1 MTLRTATSRHTER
14 GYAMA
19 ALLVALGALA
29 VFASMAMPVWRTA
42 LQREKEEELIFRG
55 QQYVRSIRLFQR
67 KFANAYPPNLDLLID
82 QRFLRKKYKD
92 PMSGDANFVILYQ
105 SMIQQARP
113 GAAGQPG
120 AAGRGAVGGR
130 AGDVTPPTSLP
141 QAPMANLEAAG
152 PRGGIAGVVSKN
164 TGKSFRVYNG
174 RSAYNQWQ
182 FIFVQTGVPGQGGA
196 PGPGGRGGPGMMQP
210 GSGMM
215 QPGGGMGGPTGNP
228 MGGRGQGGR
237 GGGPG
242 GGGRGSGGGRGGP
255 GNPQSD

>member
-1 MTLRTATSRHTER
+1 MAACTSSRRASEL

-19 ALLVALGALA
+19 ALLVALGAMA
-29 VFASMAMPVWRTA
+29 VFASMAMPVWRTV

-92 PMSGDANFVILYQ
+92 PVSGDADFAILYQ
-105 SMIQQARP
+105 SMVQQARP
-113 GAAGQPG
+113 GAVGQPG

-130 AGDVTPPTSLP
+130 AGDVTPPTSDP
-141 QAPMANLEAAG
+141 QVPLANLDAAG

-164 TGKSFRVYNG
+164 TGKSFRTYNG

-182 FIFVQTGVPGQGGA
+182 FVFVQTGAPGQGGA
-196 PGPGGRGGPGMMQP
+196 PLPGGQGGGRGGPGMT
-210 GSGMM
+210 
-215 QPGGGMGGPTGNP
+215 QPGGGMGGPMGSP
-228 MGGRGQGGR
+228 MGGR

-242 GGGRGSGGGRGGP
+242 SGGRGGGGGRGGP
-255 GNPQSD
+255 GNPPSN

>member
-1 MTLRTATSRHTER
+1 MAARTSSRRASEL

-19 ALLVALGALA
+19 ALLVALGAMA
-29 VFASMAMPVWRTA
+29 VFASLAMPVWRTV
-42 LQREKEEELIFRG
+42 LQREKEEELVFRG

-92 PMSGDANFVILYQ
+92 PMSGDADFVILYQ
-105 SMIQQARP
+105 NMIQQARP

-120 AAGRGAVGGR
+120 AAGRGAAGGR
-130 AGDVTPPTSLP
+130 AGEVTPTTSLP
-141 QAPMANLEAAG
+141 QTPLANLDAAG
-152 PRGGIAGVVSKN
+152 PRGGIVGVVSKN
-164 TGKSFRVYNG
+164 AGTSFRIYNG

-182 FIFVQTGVPGQGGA
+182 FVFVQTGGPGQGGP
-196 PGPGGRGGPGMMQP
+196 PGPGGRGGGR
-210 GSGMM
+210 GLT

-242 GGGRGSGGGRGGP
+242 G
-255 GNPQSD
+255 

>member
-1 MTLRTATSRHTER
+1 MAARMSSRGASEL

-19 ALLVALGALA
+19 ALLVALGAMA
-29 VFASMAMPVWRTA
+29 VFASMAMPVWRTV

-82 QRFLRKKYKD
+82 QRFLRRKYKD
-92 PMSGDANFVILYQ
+92 PMSGDADFVILYQ

-120 AAGRGAVGGR
+120 AAGGRAIGGR
-130 AGDVTPPTSLP
+130 AGEVTPPTAIP
-141 QAPMANLEAAG
+141 QTPLANLDAAG
-152 PRGGIAGVVSKN
+152 PRGGIVGVVSRN
-164 TGKSFRVYNG
+164 TGTSFRTYNG

-182 FIFVQTGVPGQGGA
+182 FIFVQTGMPGQGGA
-196 PGPGGRGGPGMMQP
+196 PVPGGRGGPGMT
-210 GSGMM
+210 
-215 QPGGGMGGPTGNP
+215 QPGGGMGGPMGNP

-237 GGGPG
+237 GAGPG
-242 GGGRGSGGGRGGP
+242 GGSRGGGGGRGGP
-255 GNPQSD
+255 GNPPLN